1 MTRVW
6 SSVEEFQAQAMSLGA
21 KVLFLK
27 WNDDKLSQHNGKFY
41 SVSKNIKATFEPL
54 HFSGLFWTWN
64 SVNGLTSVHVN
75 TKCREKFCQLTFAR
89 VVELE
94 AKTQWVQRIF
104 YIAFEY
110 LCSQIDHTKNQSF

>member
-1 MTRVW
+1 MA
-6 SSVEEFQAQAMSLGA
+6 SYH
-21 KVLFLK
+21 KI
-27 WNDDKLSQHNGKFY
+27 NGNFC
-41 SVSKNIKATFEPL
+41 SASKNIKESCQTL
-54 HFSGLFWTWN
+54 HFSGLSWTWN

-110 LCSQIDHTKNQSF
+110 LCSQIDHTKIQSF